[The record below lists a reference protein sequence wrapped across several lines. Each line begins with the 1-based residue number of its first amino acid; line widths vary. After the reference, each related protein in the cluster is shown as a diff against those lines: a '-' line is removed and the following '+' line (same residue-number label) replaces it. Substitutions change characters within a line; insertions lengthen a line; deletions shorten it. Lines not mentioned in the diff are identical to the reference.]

1 MENKRS
7 KPRYETQVFYKFA
20 LESYYIAGQERYRAV
35 TSRHYRNALGALIVY
50 DITNRKSFDHL
61 ERWIEELKDN
71 ASKYVRIILVGNKV
85 DLVENTLEKRK
96 I

>member
-1 MENKRS
+1 M
-7 KPRYETQVFYKFA
+7 
-20 LESYYIAGQERYRAV
+20 

-50 DITNRKSFDHL
+50 DITNKKSFDHI

-85 DLVENTLEKRK
+85 DLVENTPEKRK